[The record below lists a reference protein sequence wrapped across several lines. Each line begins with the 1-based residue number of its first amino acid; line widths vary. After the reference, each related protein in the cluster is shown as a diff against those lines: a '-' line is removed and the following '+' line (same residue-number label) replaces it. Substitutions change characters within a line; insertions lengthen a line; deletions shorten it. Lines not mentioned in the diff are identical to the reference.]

1 MVRRLTAPGP
11 RLVTPCKVIVSRMG
25 LAPASSV
32 LDQLT
37 STSSADTQD
46 CSQLTEGQVA
56 SIANPTGGLCPNN
69 ANLPDRLVQVLAQ
82 LVGRVECLKVIEPP
96 EPVER
101 SGDGIADLAE
111 VIAAHG
117 ATVADYLTLDSA

>member
-1 MVRRLTAPGP
+1 
-11 RLVTPCKVIVSRMG
+11 MG

-46 CSQLTEGQVA
+46 RSQLAEGQVA
-56 SIANPTGGLCPNN
+56 SISNPTGGLCPDN
-69 ANLPDRLVQVLAQ
+69 ANLPDGLVQALAQ
-82 LVGRVECLKVIEPP
+82 LVGRMECLKVIEPS
-96 EPVER
+96 ESVER
-101 SGDGIADLAE
+101 SSDSIADLAE